1 MEGKDLRKAG
11 LKVTLPRLKILEILE
26 SSTTARHLSAEDIY
40 RTLLDSNEDI
50 GLATVYRVLTQ
61 FEAAGLVTR
70 HHFEDGMAVFELNQ
84 GTHHDHIVCL
94 DCGRVEEF
102 MDSGIEDRQKA
113 VAQRLGFAIRDHS
126 LILYGNCRKATAL
139 TGARPALTGHLKHL
153 FRMLA
158 RFRGDLDPAE
168 HASEL
173 LDAIPRR
180 KVVKAVRVV
189 RPSVSFVTRRW

>member
-1 MEGKDLRKAG
+1 VEGKDLRKAG

-26 SSTTARHLSAEDIY
+26 GGSTRHLSAEDIY
-40 RTLLDSNEDI
+40 RILLESHEDI

-102 MDSGIEDRQKA
+102 VDSGIEARQTA
-113 VAQRLGFAIRDHS
+113 VAQKLSFTISDHS
-126 LILYGNCRKATAL
+126 LILYGHCQRPNCPHRK
-139 TGARPALTGHLKHL
+139 LK
-153 FRMLA
+153 A
-158 RFRGDLDPAE
+158 G
-168 HASEL
+168 
-173 LDAIPRR
+173 
-180 KVVKAVRVV
+180 
-189 RPSVSFVTRRW
+189 

>member
-26 SSTTARHLSAEDIY
+26 GSSTRHLSAEDIY
-40 RTLLDSNEDI
+40 RSLLETKEDI

-102 MDSGIEDRQKA
+102 MDSGIEDRQTA
-113 VAQRLGFAIRDHS
+113 VAERLGFGMQDHS
-126 LILYGNCRKATAL
+126 LILYGHCQRPHCEYRKRKA
-139 TGARPALTGHLKHL
+139 
-153 FRMLA
+153 
-158 RFRGDLDPAE
+158 
-168 HASEL
+168 S
-173 LDAIPRR
+173 
-180 KVVKAVRVV
+180 
-189 RPSVSFVTRRW
+189 